1 MATIS
6 ILDNTLRPSADP
18 RLDDTAFGA
27 ERFSWQDLVHSMK
40 AGPGEVMTAEN
51 LLLTFFKVATL
62 RNSCFC
68 LNHESE

>member
-6 ILDNTLRPSADP
+6 ILVNTVRLSADP

-51 LLLTFFKVATL
+51 LFMY
-62 RNSCFC
+62 
-68 LNHESE
+68 